1 MWERSQ
7 RVYRLKAVKKSTATI
22 RTAVR
27 TRRILKRWLT
37 VMRKQDSREEDG
49 HPDVVVAMLTAR
61 GRRIE

>member
-7 RVYRLKAVKKSTATI
+7 RVYRLNAVKKSAATI